1 MNMPFVTPLP
11 VGTNE
16 EVAELARFFNI
27 TLGFPPNSIL
37 TMQRRPEIASA
48 FIALNKA
55 VMKNDGAL
63 TDELKRLI
71 ALVSSQAAGCHYC
84 QAHTALAAM
93 RFGASDVRLAEV
105 WSFQTSANF
114 TQAEKVALELSI
126 AGSQQPSGIDEELM
140 TRVRAHWDDGD
151 IVELMG
157 VIALF
162 GFLNRWNDG
171 MATVLEAGAVEAGH
185 RHVEAHGWSVGKHI

>member
-1 MNMPFVTPLP
+1 MPFVTPLP
-11 VGTNE
+11 VGTDA

-55 VMKNDGAL
+55 VMKNNGAL
-63 TDELKRLI
+63 TDELKRLV
-71 ALVSSQAAGCHYC
+71 ALVSSQAAGCNYC
-84 QAHTALAAM
+84 QAHTALAAQ
-93 RFGASDVRLAEV
+93 RFGSTDVRLAEV
-105 WSFQTSANF
+105 WTFQTSSNF
-114 TQAEKVALELSI
+114 TDAEKVALELSI
-126 AGSQQPSGIDEELM
+126 AGTQQPSGIDGDLM
-140 TRVRAHWDDGD
+140 SRVRAHWDDGD

-162 GFLNRWNDG
+162 GYLNRWNDG
-171 MATVLEAGAVEAGH
+171 MGTVLEEGAVDAGT
-185 RHVEAHGWSVGKHI
+185 RHVENHGWSVGKHT

>member
-1 MNMPFVTPLP
+1 MPFVTPLP
-11 VGTNE
+11 VGINQ
-16 EVAELARFFNI
+16 EVGDLARFFNI

-55 VMKNDGAL
+55 VMMNHGHL

-71 ALVSSQAAGCHYC
+71 ALVSSQAAGCNYC
-84 QAHTALAAM
+84 QAHTALAAK
-93 RFGASDVRLAEV
+93 RFGATDARLAEV
-105 WSFQTSANF
+105 WTFQSSDLFAP
-114 TQAEKVALELSI
+114 AEKVAFELAI
-126 AGSQQPSGIDEELM
+126 AATQQPSDVDPALM
-140 TRVRAHWDDGD
+140 ERVRSHFDDGD

-157 VIALF
+157 VISLF

-171 MATVLEAGAVEAGH
+171 MGTVLEAGAVEAG
-185 RHVEAHGWSVGKHI
+185 RAHVAPLGWSVGKHVE